1 MSIRHEDKEFI
12 QSLSLLGA
20 LLGAC
25 IGCFM
30 IMRLSDRA
38 NKLHAEQSEQQQ
50 TQAALIKLSNSTTTP
65 NSPIASKEVL
75 DQVQQ
80 QIRQDTIRSSDS
92 PKSFWLKMPR
102 WGLWSLCG
110 VGGIAGAVSGFS
122 AIWLTGWTGSLFLY
136 QFIRLLYAVIRKVAP
151 NSAAARE
158 TIPHPDEN
166 GSCYYQRN
174 DKRFLPVIV
183 KLFFFLVLSLALL
196 TLVVWHLTSL

>member
-1 MSIRHEDKEFI
+1 MSIRREDKEFI

-30 IMRLSDRA
+30 IMRLSDQA

-50 TQAALIKLSNSTTTP
+50 AHAALIKLSNSGTTP

-80 QIRQDTIRSSDS
+80 QIRQDSIRNSDA
-92 PKSFWLKMPR
+92 PGSFWVTMPR

-110 VGGIAGAVSGFS
+110 VGGITGALTGFS
-122 AIWLTGWTGSLFLY
+122 AIWMTGWAGSLFLY
-136 QFIRLLYAVIRKVAP
+136 QFLRLLYAVIRKVAP

-174 DKRFLPVIV
+174 DKRFLPIIV
-183 KLFFFLVLSLALL
+183 KLFFFLLLSLALL